1 MVPQPGIVIAP
12 IVPYKGYVINTKT
25 NGRIG
30 MKKSKKSVLSEEE
43 LEYFKKNSLDALLYW
58 VNSTTQVLG
67 VNETLTTLTDV
78 TMSCYVEMVPYEQVE
93 RVEKLVK
100 KQVEHVFEIL
110 REEAKVSVVESDKS
124 NMN

>member
-1 MVPQPGIVIAP
+1 MS
-12 IVPYKGYVINTKT
+12 
-25 NGRIG
+25 
-30 MKKSKKSVLSEEE
+30 KSKKSVLSEEE
-43 LEYFKKNSLDALLYW
+43 VEYFKKNSLDALLYW

-67 VNETLTTLTDV
+67 VNETLTTLTGV
-78 TMSCYVEMVPYEQVE
+78 TMSCYVEMVPHKQID

-110 REEAKVSVVESDKS
+110 REQAKVSGQEADKS

>member
-1 MVPQPGIVIAP
+1 
-12 IVPYKGYVINTKT
+12 
-25 NGRIG
+25 

>member
-1 MVPQPGIVIAP
+1 
-12 IVPYKGYVINTKT
+12 
-25 NGRIG
+25 
-30 MKKSKKSVLSEEE
+30 MKKSKKSVLNEEE